1 MLKRLW
7 QRLLLVLVLILGLSA
22 IVWQLPIQQA
32 KVERRQLTDGSS
44 ASLATPAGTTKAQVL
59 LLLDPNQQLLDGEL
73 LALAQGSG
81 ARILQLSLPGSDCDT
96 QQHRLQA
103 ATDALHHPPTLV
115 AGIGPGAAFAWR
127 WLATQSNDDA
137 QALSVGFSLQ
147 QPDCTAP
154 LPERAAHGRWNVA
167 WNNNPDDPSAG
178 FARAQ
183 ANAQTSI
190 SDYSTQLPELL
201 KQRLLSLL
209 QGQGE
214 PMPVIEVAAS
224 QPGDTV
230 TLFYS
235 GDGGW
240 RDLDRDVAAEMAK
253 RGYPVVGI
261 DALRYFWQ
269 HKSPQQGA
277 ADLGQLMHT

>member
-22 IVWQLPIQQA
+22 IAWQLWQHPAQQT

-44 ASLATPAGTTKAQVL
+44 ASLATPAGTAKAQVL
-59 LLLDPNQQLLDGEL
+59 LLLDPSQQLQDGEL
-73 LALAQGSG
+73 LALAQDSG
-81 ARILQLSLPGSDCDT
+81 ARILQLSMPGNDCDA

-103 ATDALHHPPTLV
+103 ATDALQHTPTLV

-147 QPDCTAP
+147 QPDCAAP

-183 ANAQTSI
+183 ANAQTKNCKRA
-190 SDYSTQLPELL
+190 STFTTRR
-201 KQRLLSLL
+201 K
-209 QGQGE
+209 
-214 PMPVIEVAAS
+214 II
-224 QPGDTV
+224 
-230 TLFYS
+230 F
-235 GDGGW
+235 
-240 RDLDRDVAAEMAK
+240 
-253 RGYPVVGI
+253 
-261 DALRYFWQ
+261 
-269 HKSPQQGA
+269 
-277 ADLGQLMHT
+277 